1 MEAEKKAQF
10 PKPAEIVSK
19 KILENVKADLEK
31 IHPRPHGFRI
41 YPPRSEISFET
52 QENKEKIIVLMR
64 SHVITNIKWMIV
76 LFFIVLFSLLIFIKT
91 PILSIFPTNFK
102 FFTILLWLFFITAI
116 IVEKTL
122 SWFFNAYI
130 ITDER
135 IIDIDFYS
143 LTAKRISE
151 AKIENIEDVAYSQGG
166 LLQSLFNYGT
176 INIQTAGEKQEFD
189 FENIPHPQKIAS
201 ILNQLKL
208 HEEQEK
214 IEGRIS

>member
-1 MEAEKKAQF
+1 MEK
-10 PKPAEIVSK
+10 EIYSQKSSNLVSR

-52 QENKEKIIVLMR
+52 QENKEKILVLMR
-64 SHVITNIKWMIV
+64 SHVITNIKWMII
-76 LFFIVLFSLLIFIKT
+76 LTFIILFSLFIFIKT
-91 PILSIFPTNFK
+91 PILSIFPTNFRL
-102 FFTILLWLFFITAI
+102 FTLLLWILFIFAI

-135 IIDIDFYS
+135 VIDIDFYS

-166 LLQSLFNYGT
+166 LLQSIFNYGT